1 MDPLIG
7 SALVTGGFAILA
19 ILIQRAKGVQSR
31 EHAEVSQAVG
41 RIEYKVDVL
50 TDDVVEHLSDHKR
63 WMEK

>member
-1 MDPLIG
+1 VDPLIG

-19 ILIQRAKGVQSR
+19 ILIQRAKSVQSF
-31 EHAEVSQAVG
+31 EHSQVAEAVG
-41 RIEYKVDVL
+41 RIEYKVDSL